1 MMIPPEKA
9 TSRIIHFE
17 ILPGLPGVGPSPKH
31 FHQGRP
37 TPWSEGF
44 VVRFWNS
51 DGSHWVGNFQQGN
64 YGYHDVVLW
73 PEANAIVV
81 VAGDF
86 FYLISE
92 ANPEEY
98 STPGPQCL
106 IRGLASMRIGRCSSP
121 QILMQYLPMT

>member
-81 VAGDF
+81 VALRRAPELTRPCSPKVTQVT
-86 FYLISE
+86 YTTLTE
-92 ANPEEY
+92 AGQ
-98 STPGPQCL
+98 GP
-106 IRGLASMRIGRCSSP
+106 SGRRFR
-121 QILMQYLPMT
+121 